1 MEKHRTPQQH
11 PKNQQQQDVN
21 FDHRWTFNYAGIGRK
36 FVSNITINIYG
47 YMESYWGNLL
57 DVTTEEEIRFRWV
70 GEEE

>member
-1 MEKHRTPQQH
+1 MENLNNIADTSREI
-11 PKNQQQQDVN
+11 N

-47 YMESYWGNLL
+47 YMETYWSNPL
-57 DVTTEEEIRFRWV
+57 DVTTEEEIRFRWI

>member
-1 MEKHRTPQQH
+1 METLNNIASATREI
-11 PKNQQQQDVN
+11 N
-21 FDHRWTFNYAGIGRK
+21 FDHRWSFNYAGIGRK

-47 YMESYWGNLL
+47 YMETYWGNPL